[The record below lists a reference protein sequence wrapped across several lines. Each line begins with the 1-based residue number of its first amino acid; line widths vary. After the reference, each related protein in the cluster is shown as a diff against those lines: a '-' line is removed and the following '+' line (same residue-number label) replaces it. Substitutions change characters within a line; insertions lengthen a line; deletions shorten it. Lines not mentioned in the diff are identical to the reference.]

1 MRILRNY
8 FLKEFIGPLIMG
20 LIVLNL
26 VFTLGY
32 LVQIANM
39 VINKGVD
46 LYSVTKLFLLR
57 IPALL
62 IYTLPIA
69 ALIAVL
75 LAMGRLSSDNEI
87 TTIKASGINL
97 MRLITPLLTLG
108 IILSLT
114 MVIFNDRII
123 PWAHFATRKTL
134 IEVGLKNPSAAL
146 EPGVFITSFEKY
158 ILFIYSIEDN
168 KLGNVRIYE
177 PQGENKPARVIIAK
191 RGEFIVMPENN
202 LVKLKLIDGTADEPD
217 PEDPHIFYKLNFKT
231 YFMNLSLADTRNNK
245 DLSKKPKD
253 MTLRELNTQMDEF
266 RNEGIEIF
274 PLVTELNERLSLAF
288 SPFIFILFGLPLAA
302 ITRKREKSINFGLA
316 FLTVG
321 VYYLLLLGVEALCQQ
336 GYLVPQLAMWFPNA
350 FFGSAGLLMTYKL
363 CAS

>member
-8 FLKEFIGPLIMG
+8 FLREFIGPLFLG

-46 LYSVTKLFLLR
+46 LYSVTQLFLLR

-62 IYTLPIA
+62 IYTLPIS
-69 ALIAVL
+69 ALVAVL
-75 LAMGRLSSDNEI
+75 LSMGRLSSDNEI

-97 MRLITPLLTLG
+97 FRLVTPLLTLG
-108 IILSLT
+108 VILSLT

-168 KLGNVRIYE
+168 KLGNIRIYE
-177 PQGENKPARVIIAK
+177 PQGDDKPARVIIAK
-191 RGEFIVMPENN
+191 KGEFLALPESNMI
-202 LVKLKLIDGTADEPD
+202 KLKLIDGTADEPD
-217 PEDPHIFYKLNFKT
+217 PENPRNFYKLNFKT
-231 YFMNLSLADTRNNK
+231 YFMNLNLAGVKDNK
-245 DLSKKPKD
+245 AIAKKPKD
-253 MTLRELNTQMDEF
+253 MTLRELDAEMTKLK
-266 RNEGIEIF
+266 REGIEIS
-274 PLVTELNERLSLAF
+274 PLITELHERLALAF
-288 SPFIFILFGLPLAA
+288 SPFIFILFGLPLAV
-302 ITRKREKSINFGLA
+302 ITRRREKSLNFGLA

-321 VYYLLLLGVEALCQQ
+321 VYYLMLLGVVALCEE
-336 GYLVPQLAMWFPNA
+336 GYLIPSLAMWLPNA
-350 FFGSAGLLMTYKL
+350 VFGCAGFFMTYKL

>member
-1 MRILRNY
+1 MKILRDY
-8 FLKEFIGPLIMG
+8 FLREFIGPLFLG

-46 LYSVTKLFLLR
+46 PYSVGKLFLLR

-62 IYTLPIA
+62 IYTLPIS
-69 ALIAVL
+69 ALVAIL

-87 TTIKASGINL
+87 VTIKASGINL
-97 MRLITPLLTLG
+97 FRLIAPLLTFGL
-108 IILSLT
+108 ILSMA

-134 IEVGLKNPSAAL
+134 LEVGMKNPAAAL

-168 KLGNVRIYE
+168 KMNNVRIYE
-177 PQGENKPARVIIAK
+177 PQGDNKPARVIIAK
-191 RGEFIVMPENN
+191 KGEFLPLPESNMI
-202 LVKLKLIDGTADEPD
+202 KLKLIDGTADEPD
-217 PEDPHIFYKLNFKT
+217 PENPKNFYKLNFKT
-231 YFMNLSLADTRNNK
+231 YFMNLNMVGSGGAKVLE
-245 DLSKKPKD
+245 KKPKD
-253 MTLRELNTQMDEF
+253 MTIRELQAEMREF
-266 RNEGIEIF
+266 QLKGIDIAPLLTEVNEK
-274 PLVTELNERLSLAF
+274 LSLAF
-288 SPFIFILFGLPLAA
+288 TPFVFILFGLPLAA
-302 ITRKREKSINFGLA
+302 ITRRREKSINFGLA

-321 VYYLLLLGVEALCQQ
+321 VYYLMLLGTEALSLQ
-336 GYLVPQLAMWFPNA
+336 GYLEPTLAMWIPNA
-350 FFGSAGLLMTYKL
+350 LFGSVGFYLTYKV
-363 CAS
+363 CVS